1 MARIIQTGW
10 VSDKVLF
17 AVAVY
22 CVEDSALSQRSFL
35 ARMWGG
41 FVSSF
46 RRNRTTISATTLAFF
61 GVLFVSIIVT
71 VFAFSYSPDLLG
83 LLESFSEQEGR
94 FIAVPPPYTGTLYF
108 YILTNNIGAFWNPIR
123 LVVWVPLLGTLV
135 LGLSLLLN
143 GALIGVVATLVGIQ
157 RGAAYPILG
166 LVPHGIFEI
175 PAFILEFASIIRWH
189 VTAVEAILA
198 KVTGEKVNM
207 TKFKLGLKDTIVLA
221 VVSLLLFVIAAFIET
236 YVTPRLLGL

>member
-1 MARIIQTGW
+1 M
-10 VSDKVLF
+10 
-17 AVAVY
+17 AVY
-22 CVEDSALSQRSFL
+22 CVEDLALSQRSFL

-46 RRNRTTISATTLAFF
+46 RRNRTTILATTLAFF
-61 GVLFVSIIVT
+61 GVMFVSVIVT
-71 VFAFSYSPDLLG
+71 VFAFSYSPELVT
-83 LLESFSEQEGR
+83 LLESFGKQER
-94 FIAVPPPYTGTLYF
+94 RYIAVPPPYTGTLYL
-108 YILTNNIGAFWNPIR
+108 YILFNNIGVFWNPINM
-123 LVVWVPLLGTLV
+123 LVWVPLLGTLV

-143 GALIGVVATLVGIQ
+143 AALIGVVATVVGIQ
-157 RGAAYPILG
+157 RGAAFPILG

-189 VTAVEAILA
+189 VTTVEAIMA

-207 TKFKLGLKDTIVLA
+207 AKFKLGLKDTIVLA
-221 VVSLLLFVIAAFIET
+221 VVSVVLFVIAAFVET